1 MDHRLSSIGRVGM
14 RRATTVKDFVRPIPL
29 VASHARL
36 DEVLEQ
42 LAQWQCDRAVV
53 LDACRVPCSVVR
65 LQDLVLPPKAKGRA
79 GANEQA
85 EANEHANE
93 PTATVGDLPKQQP
106 LRLIALS
113 THLEDLYHQ
122 LQKAD
127 AAEHWLVMAPDG
139 TCLGLV
145 DQAQWWAFWA
155 KQRQAQDSKTV
166 VAAIA
171 PDATETL
178 TLRVLESL
186 IEELPLPL
194 MVQTRDGH
202 ILTQNAAWR
211 HQLAALQDPDTIW
224 REITAFLAEHQLEV
238 DRLAVAGE
246 RSVAAGFEEEAIA
259 DRPLPLP
266 LPDEGFPF
274 APLMAL
280 ASEAESV
287 LRSDSSWEVL
297 LQSASLLHQRG
308 SCQRL
313 PHSGNCVCLCE
324 MESGDDRVW
333 QFSGTRLGDRLP
345 PIHPA
350 DLPEAIAPDQV
361 WLVLAQDITEQHQVA
376 KELAAKNADLVQLN
390 RLKDEFLSC
399 ISHELRTPLTAVLG
413 LSNLL
418 KDQMVGELNE
428 RQARYSRLIYQSGR
442 HLMTIVN
449 DMLDLTR
456 IETGQLELTM
466 IPLSVETICRR
477 AFTQAKQVHVFDD
490 SLELQDPDGTAPV
503 PPFDLQIQP
512 DAQTMVADELR
523 LRQMLANL
531 LSNAM
536 KFTDEAGQMGLKV
549 ERWDGWIA
557 FTVWDTGIGIP
568 KRQQHL
574 IFQKFQQ
581 LEHPLTRRFEGTGLG
596 LVLTQRL
603 ARLHG
608 GDVTFTS
615 TEGQGS
621 QFTLLLPPDPSLRGV
636 KPRIPQPKTVTWPGH
651 SLVLVVEAVPQFLD
665 DLGDQLRQ
673 LGYRVA
679 IARSGTEALE
689 KARQLQPL
697 MIFLNPLLPLL
708 SGWDVLTLLRSHPE
722 TRNIPILVTAGRS
735 ERSQAFRHGAS
746 DFLNLPVQPE
756 ALEAAIANLQRQQE
770 TVADSAATTPLTILH
785 LSPAIATRSDLP
797 PEFAQLSSMDVGRSP
812 ALPLAE
818 ALHPH
823 SCRVLEVDDLEQANL
838 LARVWKPD
846 LVLLDGVLPEPLAY
860 LRQLSQCSALATL
873 PLITLSS
880 ENTQAAH
887 QIAQLSVFP
896 YQDALTPG
904 MGAISPDLS
913 RLLAVMR
920 QAIASYTKSQ

>member
-1 MDHRLSSIGRVGM
+1 MIGS
-14 RRATTVKDFVRPIPL
+14 TIKDFTQPLPL
-29 VASHARL
+29 VAEDASVDVALRQL
-36 DEVLEQ
+36 VEQ
-42 LAQWQCDRAVV
+42 QCDRAVV
-53 LDACRVPCSVVR
+53 LNSQNAPRAVVR
-65 LQDLVLPPKAKGRA
+65 LQDLVLLPGKKSR
-79 GANEQA
+79 
-85 EANEHANE
+85 HA
-93 PTATVGDLPKQQP
+93 PQTVGKLP
-106 LRLIALS
+106 ALQSIQVVAS
-113 THLEDLYHQ
+113 TISLHDLYHQ
-122 LQKAD
+122 MQGTEP
-127 AAEHWLVMAPDG
+127 AEYWLVMSPDG
-139 TCLGLV
+139 TCLGMV
-145 DQAQWWAFWA
+145 DLARWWAFWA
-155 KQRQAQDSKTV
+155 TKGSA
-166 VAAIA
+166 AGGMLGGAEAIA
-171 PDATETL
+171 ADASATL
-178 TLRVLESL
+178 PLSALDTLL
-186 IEELPLPL
+186 EELPLPL
-194 MVQTRDGH
+194 MLQTSEGH

-211 HQLAALQDPDTIW
+211 QQLASLQNPEAIW
-224 REITAFLAEHQLEV
+224 KEVATFLTDA
-238 DRLAVAGE
+238 DADVAGLLD
-246 RSVAAGFEEEAIA
+246 A
-259 DRPLPLP
+259 DLDASDATDPLHFSAT
-266 LPDEGFPF
+266 GFPSVRMPL
-274 APLMAL
+274 APMEEVEPA
-280 ASEAESV
+280 

-297 LQSASLLHQRG
+297 LQSTSLLHQRG

-313 PHSGNCVCLCE
+313 PHSSNCVCLCE
-324 MESGDDRVW
+324 TETEGDRVW

-350 DLPEAIAPDQV
+350 DLPESVAPDQV
-361 WLVLAQDITEQHQVA
+361 WLVLAQDVTEQHQVA

-466 IPLSVETICRR
+466 VPLSVETICQR

-503 PPFDLQIQP
+503 PAFNLEIQP
-512 DAQTMVADELR
+512 DAQTIVADELR

-557 FTVWDTGIGIP
+557 FSVWDTGIGIP

-608 GDVTFTS
+608 GDVTFVS

-636 KPRIPQPKTVTWPGH
+636 KPRMPKPRTATTGFGQ

-665 DLGDQLRQ
+665 DLYELLRQ
-673 LGYRVA
+673 FGYRVA

-689 KARQLQPL
+689 KARQLQPI

-722 TRNIPILVTAGRS
+722 TRNIPVVVTAGRS
-735 ERSQAFRHGAS
+735 ERSQAFRHGAT

-756 ALEAAIANLQRQQE
+756 ALEQAIADIRHHLE
-770 TVADSAATTPLTILH
+770 TTAHIPDAVPATPLTILH
-785 LSPAIATRSDLP
+785 LSPTIATHPDLSFLAAPASSD
-797 PEFAQLSSMDVGRSP
+797 QDGRSSSSR
-812 ALPLAE
+812 LAD
-818 ALHPH
+818 ALHPYR
-823 SCRVLEVDDLEQANL
+823 CRVLEVDDLEQANL
-838 LARVWKPD
+838 LARVWNPN
-846 LVLLDGVLPEPLAY
+846 LVLLDGVLPEPLSY
-860 LRQLSQCSALATL
+860 LRQLSQYSALVTL
-873 PLITLSS
+873 PIITLSP
-880 ENTQAAH
+880 ENTQAAN
-887 QIAQLSVFP
+887 QIPKLSVFP
-896 YQDALTPG
+896 YLEPLSPE
-904 MGAISPDLS
+904 ISASYPDLS
-913 RLLAVMR
+913 RLIQVMR
-920 QAIASYTKSQ
+920 QSVAPHSVVASGVAEDG